1 MSIWCDRIIFLSD
14 DGGVEKCASDLLKTV
29 HSSILSL
36 QLLPAAHPEFEMK
49 NTAFWLVSPFSLPCR
64 SPSKGKR
71 LHWCRSPGISIF
83 PSSFSLDS
91 PYLVG
96 EMHCTVKKKR
106 HSIVEKQSGVAGY
119 SSSLAVFVV
128 DGIKKKKKKNQLVC
142 PAVYWTSFKRNNPPI
157 VTFPLVPWPGR
168 KKKSRF
174 PATLLLFLTLNCPQ
188 TLFYF
193 PNRAP
198 LYRGILTEAA
208 SPLRA
213 PRVKHWLAGRRGR
226 RRRKRYP
233 RSQNSFPKKVEVLTF
248 QVNCFESLSSCSSP

>member
-128 DGIKKKKKKNQLVC
+128 DGIKKKKKKISWCAQRCTEPRLKEI
-142 PAVYWTSFKRNNPPI
+142 TPPSLH
-157 VTFPLVPWPGR
+157 FPWCRGQGER
-168 KKKSRF
+168 KKADSQ
-174 PATLLLFLTLNCPQ
+174 PP
-188 TLFYF
+188 YF
-193 PNRAP
+193 CFWPWTAHKHSFIFQIVP
-198 LYRGILTEAA
+198 PCTEAF
-208 SPLRA
+208 SQRQPRRLEHRA
-213 PRVKHWLAGRRGR
+213 LNTGSLEEEEEEEEKDTPGHKIH
-226 RRRKRYP
+226 
-233 RSQNSFPKKVEVLTF
+233 SPKK
-248 QVNCFESLSSCSSP
+248 

>member
-29 HSSILSL
+29 HSSIPSL
-36 QLLPAAHPEFEMK
+36 LLLPAAHPEFEMK
-49 NTAFWLVSPFSLPCR
+49 NTAFWLVSPPRSLPCR

-96 EMHCTVKKKR
+96 EMHCTVKKKKEKKEKKR

-128 DGIKKKKKKNQLVC
+128 DGIKKKKKKKSAGVPSGVLNLV
-142 PAVYWTSFKRNNPPI
+142 
-157 VTFPLVPWPGR
+157 
-168 KKKSRF
+168 
-174 PATLLLFLTLNCPQ
+174 
-188 TLFYF
+188 
-193 PNRAP
+193 
-198 LYRGILTEAA
+198 
-208 SPLRA
+208 
-213 PRVKHWLAGRRGR
+213 
-226 RRRKRYP
+226 
-233 RSQNSFPKKVEVLTF
+233 
-248 QVNCFESLSSCSSP
+248 